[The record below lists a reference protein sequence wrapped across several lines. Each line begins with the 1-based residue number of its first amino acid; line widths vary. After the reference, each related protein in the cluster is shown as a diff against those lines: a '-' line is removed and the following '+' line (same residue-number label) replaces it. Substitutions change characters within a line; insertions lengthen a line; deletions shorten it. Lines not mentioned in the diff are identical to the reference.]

1 MKTDQPMDGAGAEAA
16 HNWMEGL
23 AGRPGTGTAHGEG
36 ARLRAALAPDAQD
49 TPAATWHDIEAR
61 ARAATAADGV
71 AEPAVLHTPA
81 ATSRPGTA
89 ANDPRPWR
97 KFAWAAALVLGV
109 GLVTLMAPPEPT
121 PEPALRGVGGAGAQG
136 AKWRVEQPVE
146 AAEALAAELRGL
158 QADVSVKRDGEAV
171 VLSIHA
177 RPGAVDAVNA
187 RLAGLETGLDAEGR
201 LQLVVRPIR

>member
-1 MKTDQPMDGAGAEAA
+1 MDGADSEAA
-16 HNWMEGL
+16 RDWMDGL
-23 AGRPGTGTAHGEG
+23 AGRPGTGSAAHGEG

-61 ARAATAADGV
+61 ARAATAADGL

-81 ATSRPGTA
+81 ATARPGTA

-136 AKWRVEQPVE
+136 AQWRVEQPVE